1 VSTFLYRLG
10 RLSVHRRGAVLAAW
24 LILLATLGGLAG
36 SFGKTAESSFTIPG
50 IESVS
55 ANTLLSQ
62 RFPAGASGAAARI
75 VFAAPNGETLSVP
88 ALKSAVEKVV
98 TQAKTAPQIASVS
111 DPFATGTVSSDGTV
125 AYASVQYSVAAEKIE
140 RSSRDALL
148 STATVGR
155 EAGLQVEFGGEAIKV
170 IPASS
175 STEGIGVL
183 VALLVLAVTFGSV
196 LAAGLPLLSALIG
209 VAVGVTGIS
218 AASALVD
225 LSSTA
230 PTLALMMG
238 LAVGIDYA
246 LFIVSRH
253 RQYLADGLD
262 PDEAAARAV
271 ATAGGAVVFA
281 GLTVVIALSGLSVV
295 GIPFLTT
302 MGLAAAAT
310 VAVAVLIAI
319 TLVPALLGFAGHR
332 LDNWGIPGTPASRR
346 RKAAR
351 ATSHAI
357 ANAVSPVASAPP
369 ETRTD
374 KPNFGTR
381 WARGIVKRPVPVLV
395 TAVIAL
401 GLVAL
406 PALSLRLGQPDDG
419 NQPTTSTSRKAYD
432 LLAKGF
438 GPGFNGP
445 LVVVVDAANSSDP
458 PAAVKQVRTTL
469 STLKDVT
476 QVSAATFNEAANTAV
491 ITVIPT
497 SGPTDAG
504 TADLVTAIRDHQRQ
518 ITDETGARMLVTGST
533 AVNLDVSTKLF
544 DAMPF
549 FLIIIVGLALVLL
562 TIVFRSLLVPLKA
575 TLGFLLSI
583 VSTFGALVAV
593 FQWGWLKDAF
603 GVNATGPVIALLP
616 ILLIALLFGLAMD
629 YELFL
634 VTRMRESHVHGADAK
649 TAVVDGFA
657 TSARVVT
664 AAAIIMTSVFAGFI
678 LGDDATIKSIGFA
691 LAFGVLVDAFVVRM
705 TIVPAVMALLGD
717 RAWRMP
723 RWLDR
728 VVPRVDIEGEGLSR
742 ALQQSSGGDDMHDT
756 TPMPVHQKDPALTRS

>member
-1 VSTFLYRLG
+1 MSTYLYRLG
-10 RLSVHRRGAVLAAW
+10 ALSVRRRGTVLALW
-24 LILLATLGGLAG
+24 LILLATLGTLGG
-36 SFGKTAESSFTIPG
+36 QFGKTAQASFSIPG

-55 ANTLLSQ
+55 ANTLLSE
-62 RFPAGASGAAARI
+62 RFPAGASGAAGRI
-75 VFAAPNGETLSVP
+75 VFAAPTGAKLSQP
-88 ALKSAVEKVV
+88 ALHSAIEKVV
-98 TQAKTAPQIASVS
+98 AEAKAAPQVASVT
-111 DPFATGTVSSDGTV
+111 DPYATAAVSSDGTV
-125 AYASVQYSVAAEKIE
+125 AYASVQYTVPMEKIAA
-140 RSSRDALL
+140 SSREALL
-148 STATVGR
+148 NSATVGR
-155 EAGLQVEFGGEAIKV
+155 QAGLKVEFGGEAV
-170 IPASS
+170 QAIPGSS

-209 VAVGVTGIS
+209 VGVGITGITATS
-218 AASALVD
+218 AFVNLT
-225 LSSTA
+225 STA

-246 LFIVSRH
+246 PFIVSRH
-253 RQYLADGLD
+253 RQYLGEGLE
-262 PDEAAARAV
+262 PGEAAARAV

-310 VAVAVLIAI
+310 VAVAVLIAT

-332 LDNWGIPGTPASRR
+332 LDRWSIPGTPAGRR
-346 RKAAR
+346 TKAAR
-351 ATSHAI
+351 RTGSLALAGAVPGTNI
-357 ANAVSPVASAPP
+357 AS
-369 ETRTD
+369 

-381 WARGIVKRPVPVLV
+381 WARGIVARPVPVLV
-395 TAVIAL
+395 AAVVAL
-401 GLVAL
+401 GVIAL

-419 NQPTTSTSRKAYD
+419 NQPTTSTQRQAYD
-432 LLAKGF
+432 TLARGF

-445 LVVVVDAANSSDP
+445 LTIVVDAAASPDP
-458 PAAVKQVRTTL
+458 RAAAQKVS
-469 STLKDVT
+469 STLATVKGVVE
-476 QVSAATFNEAANTAV
+476 VSPATFNAAGDTAV
-491 ITVIPT
+491 ISVIPAT
-497 SGPTDAG
+497 GPTEAG
-504 TADLVTAIRDHQRQ
+504 TATLVTAIRHHQGE
-518 ITDETGARMLVTGST
+518 ILNKTGARLLVTGAT

-544 DAMPF
+544 HAMPL
-549 FLIIIVGLALVLL
+549 FLLIIVGLSLVLL

-593 FQWGWLKDAF
+593 FQWGWLKDLF

-634 VTRMRESHVHGADAK
+634 VTRMREGYVHGANAK
-649 TAVVDGFA
+649 DAVVGGFA

-664 AAAIIMTSVFAGFI
+664 AAAIIMTSVFSGFI

-717 RAWRMP
+717 RAWSLP
-723 RWLDR
+723 SWLER
-728 VVPRVDIEGEGLSR
+728 VVPRVDIEGESLAR
-742 ALQQSSGGDDMHDT
+742 RLQGMSDGERLHSASSSLPESAGS
-756 TPMPVHQKDPALTRS
+756 TRS

>member
-1 VSTFLYRLG
+1 M
-10 RLSVHRRGAVLAAW
+10 SVRRRGTVLALW
-24 LILLATLGGLAG
+24 LFLLATLGTLGAQ
-36 SFGKTAESSFTIPG
+36 FGKTAQASFSIPG

-55 ANTLLSQ
+55 ANTLLSE
-62 RFPAGASGAAARI
+62 RFPAGASGAAGRI
-75 VFAAPNGETLSVP
+75 VFAAPTGAKLSDA
-88 ALKSAVEKVV
+88 ALHSAVEKVV
-98 TQAKTAPQIASVS
+98 AEAKAAPQVASVT
-111 DPFATGTVSSDGTV
+111 DPYATAAVSKDGTI
-125 AYASVQYSVAAEKIE
+125 AYASVQYTVPMEKIE
-140 RSSRDALL
+140 TSSRDALL
-148 STATVGR
+148 NTATVGR
-155 EAGLQVEFGGEAIKV
+155 EAGLKVEFGGEAIQAV
-170 IPASS
+170 PGSS

-209 VAVGVTGIS
+209 VGVGITGITATS
-218 AASALVD
+218 AFVNLT
-225 LSSTA
+225 STA

-253 RQYLADGLD
+253 RQYLGEGLA
-262 PDEAAARAV
+262 PGEAAARAV

-310 VAVAVLIAI
+310 VAVAVLVAT

-332 LDNWGIPGTPASRR
+332 LDRWSIPGIPAGRR
-346 RKAAR
+346 AKAAR
-351 ATSHAI
+351 RTGTQALAG
-357 ANAVSPVASAPP
+357 AVSAKS
-369 ETRTD
+369 

-381 WARGIVKRPVPVLV
+381 WARGIVSRPVPVLV
-395 TAVIAL
+395 AAVVALGVIA
-401 GLVAL
+401 V

-419 NQPTTSTSRKAYD
+419 NQPTTSTQRQAYD
-432 LLAKGF
+432 TLAKGF

-445 LVVVVDAANSSDP
+445 LTIVVDAAASKDP
-458 PAAVKQVRTTL
+458 KAAAKKVG
-469 STLKDVT
+469 STLATLKHVVDV
-476 QVSAATFNEAANTAV
+476 SPATFNAAGNTAV
-491 ITVIPT
+491 IRVIPA
-497 SGPTDAG
+497 SGPTAAG
-504 TADLVTAIRDHQRQ
+504 TATLVTAIRHHQGE
-518 ITDETGARMLVTGST
+518 ILSETGARMLVTGAT

-544 DAMPF
+544 DAMPL
-549 FLIIIVGLALVLL
+549 FLLIIVGLSLLLL

-593 FQWGWLKDAF
+593 FQWGWLKDLF

-634 VTRMRESHVHGADAK
+634 VTRMREGYVHGANAK
-649 TAVVDGFA
+649 DAVVGGFA

-664 AAAIIMTSVFAGFI
+664 AAAIIMTSVFSGFI

-717 RAWRMP
+717 RAWSLP
-723 RWLDR
+723 SWLER
-728 VVPRVDIEGEGLSR
+728 VVPRVDIEGEGLARRLRRDSASE
-742 ALQQSSGGDDMHDT
+742 ALHTAPSSLQAGAG
-756 TPMPVHQKDPALTRS
+756 ATRN